1 MVESIQ
7 KCFSG
12 MLNWKAPGPD
22 DVQVLWFK
30 KIKNLNDR
38 LAKHLKACLNT
49 GIAVP

>member
-1 MVESIQ
+1 
-7 KCFSG
+7 

-22 DVQVLWFK
+22 DVQLLWFK